1 MNAGDFAGIVIS
13 ALLALNLWQL
23 TGLRGDMK
31 DLTKKVEG
39 HGNDIAS
46 IKKVFQLN
54 GCETPDPE
62 CRR

>member
-1 MNAGDFAGIVIS
+1 VNPGDFSGIVIS

-31 DLTKKVEG
+31 DLTKQVNK
-39 HGNDIAS
+39 HDIDIGA
-46 IKKVFQLN
+46 IKKVFDLN
-54 GCETPDPE
+54 GCEQPNPG